1 MHPRK
6 IRAVLAIIT
15 TTVKLTLY
23 FDDQFDVRPRATI
36 ALGHTEKF
44 RKLAPGLRFFKGP
57 F

>member
-23 FDDQFDVRPRATI
+23 FDDQFDIPGATM

-44 RKLAPGLRFFKGP
+44 RKLAPGLRFFRGP